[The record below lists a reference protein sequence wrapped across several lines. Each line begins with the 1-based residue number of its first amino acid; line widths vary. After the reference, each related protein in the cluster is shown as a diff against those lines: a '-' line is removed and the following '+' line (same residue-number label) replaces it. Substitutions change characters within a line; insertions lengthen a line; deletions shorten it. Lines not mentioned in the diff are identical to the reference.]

1 MKLATYTRDSL
12 TSVGRVEADRLVEL
26 ASVLPD
32 GVCTMLDLLRAG
44 PALLEYL
51 EEVATASLPTVPLTS
66 VHLLAPVPHPS
77 KFLAIGLNYRAHLE
91 EVLARG
97 GKAPESQIWFNKQV
111 SCVTGPY
118 DPIHRPQVS
127 DRLDYEGELGV
138 VIGTR
143 CRHVKPE
150 QALKMVAGYVVMN
163 DVSARD
169 WQRKSPTWT
178 LGKSF
183 DTHGPMGPW
192 LVTAREIAD
201 PQNLRLRLW
210 VNGEI
215 RQQFSTAGM
224 IYPVAEQ
231 IAYLSTVMTL
241 EPGDLL
247 ATGTC
252 SGAGWGMDP
261 PRFLEAG
268 DVVRVEIGGI
278 GYIENRVIEE
288 PVAGGTSV

>member
-1 MKLATYTRDSL
+1 MKLATYTRASVTSIGKVGSDNL
-12 TSVGRVEADRLVEL
+12 TEL

-32 GVCTMLDLLRAG
+32 GVSTLLDVLRAG
-44 PALLEYL
+44 PELLEQL
-51 EEVATASLPTVPLTS
+51 ENIPAGSLPTVPLAS
-66 VHLLAPVPHPS
+66 VHLEAPVPHPS
-77 KFLAIGLNYRAHLE
+77 KFLAIGLNYRDHLK

-97 GKAPESQIWFNKQV
+97 GKAPESQLWFNKQV
-111 SCVTGPY
+111 SCITGPY

-163 DVSARD
+163 DVTARD

-192 LVTAREIAD
+192 LVTKREIAD
-201 PQNLRLRLW
+201 PQNLKLRVW

-215 RQQFSTAGM
+215 RQQLSTAEM

-231 IAYLSTVMTL
+231 ISYLSTVMTL

-247 ATGTC
+247 ATGTG
-252 SGAGWGMDP
+252 SGAGWGLDP
-261 PRFLEAG
+261 PRFLGAG
-268 DVVRVEIGGI
+268 DVVRVEIEGI
-278 GYIENRVIEE
+278 GYIENRVIDE
-288 PVAGGTSV
+288 PVTG

>member
-1 MKLATYTRDSL
+1 MKLATYTRASL

-26 ASVLPD
+26 ASVLPS

-44 PALLEYL
+44 PEVLAHLEK
-51 EEVATASLPTVPLTS
+51 VATGSLPTVPLAS
-66 VHLLAPVPHPS
+66 VHLMAPVLHPS
-77 KFLAIGLNYRAHLE
+77 KFLAIGLNYRDHLR

-97 GKAPESQIWFNKQV
+97 GKAPESQLWFNKQV
-111 SCVTGPY
+111 SCITGPY

-163 DVSARD
+163 DVTARD

-192 LVTAREIAD
+192 LVTAGEIAD
-201 PQNLRLRLW
+201 PQNLTLRLW

-215 RQQFSTAGM
+215 RQQLSTADM

-231 IAYLSTVMTL
+231 ISYLSTVMTL

-247 ATGTC
+247 ATGTG

-268 DVVRVEIGGI
+268 DVVRVEIDGI
-278 GYIENRVIEE
+278 GYLENRVIEE
-288 PVAGGTSV
+288 PVTG

>member
-1 MKLATYTRDSL
+1 MKLATYTRASL

-44 PALLEYL
+44 PGLLEHL
-51 EEVATASLPTVPLTS
+51 EKVPTGSLPTVPLAS
-66 VHLLAPVPHPS
+66 VHLMAPVLHPS
-77 KFLAIGLNYRAHLE
+77 KFLAIGLNYRDHLQE
-91 EVLARG
+91 ILARG

-111 SCVTGPY
+111 SCITGPY

-163 DVSARD
+163 DVTARD

-183 DTHGPMGPW
+183 DTHGPMGP
-192 LVTAREIAD
+192 
-201 PQNLRLRLW
+201 
-210 VNGEI
+210 G
-215 RQQFSTAGM
+215 
-224 IYPVAEQ
+224 
-231 IAYLSTVMTL
+231 
-241 EPGDLL
+241 
-247 ATGTC
+247 
-252 SGAGWGMDP
+252 
-261 PRFLEAG
+261 
-268 DVVRVEIGGI
+268 
-278 GYIENRVIEE
+278 
-288 PVAGGTSV
+288 

>member
-1 MKLATYTRDSL
+1 MKLATYTRASVTSIGKVESANL
-12 TSVGRVEADRLVEL
+12 TEL
-26 ASVLPD
+26 ASVLPE
-32 GVCTMLDLLRAG
+32 GVSTLLDVLRAG
-44 PALLEYL
+44 PELLEQL
-51 EEVATASLPTVPLTS
+51 EKIPAGFLPTVPLAS
-66 VHLLAPVPHPS
+66 VHLEAPVPHPS
-77 KFLAIGLNYRAHLE
+77 KFLAIGLNYRDHLK

-97 GKAPESQIWFNKQV
+97 GKAPESQLWFNKQV
-111 SCVTGPY
+111 SCITGPY

-150 QALKMVAGYVVMN
+150 QALTMVAGYVVMN
-163 DVSARD
+163 DVTARD

-192 LVTAREIAD
+192 LVTTREIAD
-201 PQNLRLRLW
+201 PQNLKLRLW

-215 RQQFSTAGM
+215 RQQLSTEEM
-224 IYPVAEQ
+224 IYSVAEQ
-231 IAYLSTVMTL
+231 ISYLSTVMTL

-247 ATGTC
+247 ATGTG
-252 SGAGWGMDP
+252 SGAGWGLDP
-261 PRFLEAG
+261 PRFLGAG
-268 DVVRVEIGGI
+268 DVVRVEIEGI
-278 GYIENRVIEE
+278 GYIENRVIDE
-288 PVAGGTSV
+288 PVTG